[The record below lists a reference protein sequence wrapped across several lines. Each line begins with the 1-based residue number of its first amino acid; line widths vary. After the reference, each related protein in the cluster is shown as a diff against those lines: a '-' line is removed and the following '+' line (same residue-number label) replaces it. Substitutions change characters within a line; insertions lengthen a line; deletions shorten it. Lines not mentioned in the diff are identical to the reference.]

1 MPVEVSLSKIQTSK
15 QTTAKCGHC
24 GKYFVM
30 TQLQRHIQ
38 EVQKNK
44 KAEEERKKAEKI
56 LKEKKDL
63 RAVIEKREQEKD
75 LRTKLIKLQQ
85 KKEEE
90 AKAKKK
96 MNSAVRN
103 HYIKALRSDTK

>member
-1 MPVEVSLSKIQTSK
+1 
-15 QTTAKCGHC
+15 
-24 GKYFVM
+24 M

-63 RAVIEKREQEKD
+63 RAVIEKREQENQVP
-75 LRTKLIKLQQ
+75 T
-85 KKEEE
+85 
-90 AKAKKK
+90 
-96 MNSAVRN
+96 SWC
-103 HYIKALRSDTK
+103 